1 MGVNMKVVYYVPD
14 VGNPFWGEVVSGM
27 NGRAKAEGITL
38 EVVSANDGARQLAQ
52 LEDYQRRNPDGVFI
66 SPVDMNGI
74 SLLCRSILKSGVPIM
89 AIDQSLKPNVT
100 GSVISGNMK
109 GGMLAAAYL
118 ADSLPAGSRVVQI
131 RAEQDLQNVMLRSTS
146 FEQEVT
152 RRGLKIV
159 ERIQADSQRNL
170 AFEKTTRVLR
180 ENKPFDAIFA
190 ENDNMALGA
199 VKALKE
205 ARYFPRPLVV
215 GYDGIP
221 EALEAIRSDSMDA
234 TIAQNPVAL
243 GQTALDIFLLA
254 IKQRPFEAVTT
265 VMPRLITKLDAG

>member
-1 MGVNMKVVYYVPD
+1 MNVVYYVPD
-14 VGNPFWGEVVSGM
+14 VGNPFWGKVVSGM
-27 NGRAKAEGITL
+27 KSRAKAEGITL
-38 EVVSANDGARQLAQ
+38 EVVSANDGARQLKQ
-52 LEDYQRRNPDGVFI
+52 LEDYQSRKPDGVFI
-66 SPVDMNGI
+66 SPVDMNGV

-109 GGMLAAAYL
+109 GGMLAATYL

-159 ERIQADSQRNL
+159 ERIQADSQLNV
-170 AFEKTTRVLR
+170 AFEKTTRFLR
-180 ENKPFDAIFA
+180 ESKPFDAIFA

-199 VKALKE
+199 VKALNE
-205 ARYFPRPLVV
+205 ARYSPRPLVV

-243 GQTALDIFLLA
+243 GQTAMEIFLLA
-254 IKQRPFEAVTT
+254 VKRSPFEAVTT
-265 VMPRLITKLDAG
+265 VMPRLITKQDVV